1 VSDPTPHIAA
11 TLKTLRQARGWSL
24 TRAAGATG
32 VSKAM
37 LGQIERGESSPTVAT
52 LWKIA
57 TGFEVPLSAFL
68 VEAAAP
74 PVEPRAVFSD
84 SAGMHVRV
92 LIPFEPRW
100 RLEMFAIDLE
110 PGACSESSP
119 HGPGVVEHVIV
130 IEGAL
135 EVAEAGRW
143 QSAQAGDVVRLDAA
157 QAHAYRNPH
166 ATRARFHNLVNY
178 PTGTRPGRE
187 AGSTGGGKAMAGAP

>member
-1 VSDPTPHIAA
+1 MPDPTQHIAV
-11 TLKTLRQARGWSL
+11 TLKALRQARGWSL
-24 TRAAGATG
+24 ARTAEATG

-57 TGFEVPLSAFL
+57 SGLEVSFSTFL
-68 VEAAAP
+68 METVTAVPTAG
-74 PVEPRAVFSD
+74 PRTVLSD

-92 LIPFEPRW
+92 LIPFDPDW

-143 QSAQAGDVVRLDAA
+143 QVARAGDVVRLDAA
-157 QAHAYRNPH
+157 HSHAYRNPH
-166 ATRARFHNLVNY
+166 VARARFHNLVNY
-178 PTGTRPGRE
+178 P
-187 AGSTGGGKAMAGAP
+187 AGA